1 MKNWLIVGA
10 SALVLWAGVVSAAM
24 ANERP
29 VARVV
34 SLTGSAQ
41 LDDLESATRGTA
53 LHEGSVVETGP
64 DSRLRMRFNGGSLL
78 TLGENT
84 RFEISRYE
92 PATDSSEQV
101 AYFRVLSGVILAIAD
116 GVTPGSD
123 SYVIETPAATIG
135 IRGTIVW
142 GGYFIPGQADYVLL
156 EGGPVTVSNASGEVL
171 LTDVGQGTTVL
182 VDDAGRDETAPY
194 DPVFWDGTKVFDAVT
209 TIAFP

>member
-1 MKNWLIVGA
+1 MKKGLILSVGTLMVWA
-10 SALVLWAGVVSAAM
+10 SVVGVAI

-29 VARVV
+29 IARVV
-34 SLTGSAQ
+34 SLTGNAE
-41 LDDLESATRGTA
+41 LDDRESASRGTA
-53 LHEGSVVETGP
+53 LFEGSVVETGP

-116 GVTPGSD
+116 GVTAGSD
-123 SYVIETPAATIG
+123 SYVIETPAASIG

-156 EGGPVTVSNASGEVL
+156 EGGPVSVSNASGEVL
-171 LTDVGQGTTVL
+171 LTDVGAGTTVM
-182 VDDAGRDETAPY
+182 VDDAGRDETAPG
-194 DPVFWDGTKVFDAVT
+194 DPVAWDGEKLFQAIT
-209 TIAFP
+209 TIAF